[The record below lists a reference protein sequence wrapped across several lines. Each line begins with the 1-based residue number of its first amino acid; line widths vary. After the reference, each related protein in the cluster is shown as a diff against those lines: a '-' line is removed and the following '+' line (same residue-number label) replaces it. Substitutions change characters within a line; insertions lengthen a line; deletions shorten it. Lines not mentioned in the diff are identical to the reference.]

1 MAMERTTRIH
11 TGKTPIP
18 GMASAI
24 SPGSRAHR
32 LPRIRKR
39 RKAVPRSSAHCTG
52 VAITVQ
58 NDKKSET
65 AATAKAMASLAREGR
80 LEGAIASTGAGTAD
94 LSACKELFSN
104 VGMNI
109 AQNDRA
115 TTAMVSQPIQRSRER
130 GWRRMFERLSNC
142 SRKRGAGC
150 GAILL

>member
-1 MAMERTTRIH
+1 MEMESTTRIH

-18 GMASAI
+18 GIASAI

-39 RKAVPRSSAHCTG
+39 MKAVPRSSAHCTG

-65 AATAKAMASLAREGR
+65 AATARAIASLAREGR
-80 LEGAIASTGAGTAD
+80 FDGAIGSAEARMAGVLECTEL
-94 LSACKELFSN
+94 LSMML
-104 VGMNI
+104 MNI

-115 TTAMVSQPIQRSRER
+115 TTATV
-130 GWRRMFERLSNC
+130 
-142 SRKRGAGC
+142 
-150 GAILL
+150 

>member
-1 MAMERTTRIH
+1 MERTTRIH

-18 GMASAI
+18 GIASAL

-39 RKAVPRSSAHCTG
+39 MKADPRSSAYCTV

-65 AATAKAMASLAREGR
+65 AATARAMASLAREGR
-80 LEGAIASTGAGTAD
+80 FDGTIGSADARMAG
-94 LSACKELFSN
+94 LSDCIELSSMAP
-104 VGMNI
+104 MNI

-115 TTAMVSQPIQRSRER
+115 TTATESQPIQRSRER
-130 GWRRMFERLSNC
+130 
-142 SRKRGAGC
+142 
-150 GAILL
+150 